1 LSVTFSPDGRQVA
14 VGDRDSPTVAVLRDH
29 DLQSE
34 TFPTVTG
41 LDATAL
47 TIAWSQDGR
56 QLFAEGYQLG
66 SGSA

>member
-1 LSVTFSPDGRQVA
+1 
-14 VGDRDSPTVAVLRDH
+14 VAVLRDH
-29 DLQSE
+29 ALRSE

-56 QLFAEGYQLG
+56 QLFAEG
-66 SGSA
+66 